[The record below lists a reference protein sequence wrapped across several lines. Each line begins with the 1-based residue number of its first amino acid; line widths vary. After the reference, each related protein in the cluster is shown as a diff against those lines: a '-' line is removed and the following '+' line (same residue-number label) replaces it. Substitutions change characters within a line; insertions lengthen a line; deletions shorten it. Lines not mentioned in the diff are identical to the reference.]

1 MIIINYFRFPNTV
14 YNHRRPC
21 NMPIFTHL
29 QFYVIIF
36 GAGQMS
42 CHSMMGI
49 RVTCRPATRPKD
61 RANRGPEGRLTPV
74 YGVVPLMMFT
84 EFSVENFQN
93 ADIPCQTNLQLS
105 LNFYFY

>member
-1 MIIINYFRFPNTV
+1 
-14 YNHRRPC
+14 
-21 NMPIFTHL
+21 
-29 QFYVIIF
+29 
-36 GAGQMS
+36 
-42 CHSMMGI
+42 MGI

-61 RANRGPEGRLTPV
+61 RANRSPEGRLTIV

-105 LNFYFY
+105 LIFLFLLVQFKSVRTVLLFSNNINV